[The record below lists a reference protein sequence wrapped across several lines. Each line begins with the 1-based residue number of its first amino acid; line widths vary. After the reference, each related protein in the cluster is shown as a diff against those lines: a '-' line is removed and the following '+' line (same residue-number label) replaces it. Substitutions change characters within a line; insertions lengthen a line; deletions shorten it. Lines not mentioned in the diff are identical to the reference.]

1 MKCHDVLGE
10 KVTRMKHI
18 NIFFPLFLNVLAHEI
33 AVVKLL
39 KPSLRLLGF
48 ILVVRWKTNQTFNLK
63 FMFLQLSFIE
73 VKHRWCGVLTSDAF
87 SVSGRPVPIS
97 DVTLYGYIYK

>member
-1 MKCHDVLGE
+1 M
-10 KVTRMKHI
+10 
-18 NIFFPLFLNVLAHEI
+18 NVLAHEI

-48 ILVVRWKTNQTFNLK
+48 ILVVRRKTNQTFNLK

-73 VKHRWCGVLTSDAF
+73 VQHRWCGVLTSDIF